1 MEKHFLLIGKNN
13 WNFNTGKL
21 VRGSCRGIAT
31 LWREENFQLTN
42 WYSTQHWIFT
52 ELYHCSSKSTFS
64 LFNLY
69 VPVNNLEKKECWLSL
84 SDFLVSK
91 SLANIIIAS
100 NLNITLALNEKKG
113 GIHGKDHMQGSIEE
127 LIQLWELINL
137 KPKTGCFTWSNQRVG
152 CASIFARLDRFLV
165 QSSLLDGNQ
174 IISSKILPKL

>member
-1 MEKHFLLIGKNN
+1 
-13 WNFNTGKL
+13 
-21 VRGSCRGIAT
+21 
-31 LWREENFQLTN
+31 
-42 WYSTQHWIFT
+42 
-52 ELYHCSSKSTFS
+52 
-64 LFNLY
+64 
-69 VPVNNLEKKECWLSL
+69 L

-174 IISSKILPKL
+174 IISSKILPKLSSDHHPIALVFEKEDQLGPIPFCFCPLWIERDGFMETVKQAWTQSVHGSPSYV